1 MGIDKDV
8 ESDLKH
14 TYNLK
19 AKGKQNDKV
28 IFKSGDENRNRN
40 NLRKRDWQP
49 KKNLRQV
56 YPESFEEYFEYVDC
70 WGWSSVMA
78 SYLVGGCPL
87 RWTMYGIWRKYEFFE
102 LFEINKQTF
111 FNFTDRIERAYQKHS
126 NTYHNSTHAADV
138 LQTVH
143 IMINHTGLY
152 HWLSD
157 LELMAMLFAA
167 AIHDAEHTGTT
178 NAFHVSIQSELAKLY
193 KDKSVLENHHLH
205 IANSLLDN
213 ENCNILANLK
223 SEEREYFRFL
233 FTEMVLGTDMAVH
246 FAQLNDIKN
255 TINIITT
262 VEWDQIAK
270 GDKEYPEQLEK
281 QKIMSLMV
289 HAADIS
295 NALKPWHY
303 SHYSTMQLL
312 QEFFTQGDMCKMNR
326 MPPSPLC
333 DRKTTKIPGS
343 QISFSKFLV
352 LPTFELLSSSLKLLA
367 EVFLPTSMDDEK
379 KRPNNKTLSL

>member
-111 FNFTDRIERAYQKHS
+111 LILLIEL
-126 NTYHNSTHAADV
+126 NE
-138 LQTVH
+138 H
-143 IMINHTGLY
+143 IR
-152 HWLSD
+152 
-157 LELMAMLFAA
+157 
-167 AIHDAEHTGTT
+167 
-178 NAFHVSIQSELAKLY
+178 SIQ
-193 KDKSVLENHHLH
+193 
-205 IANSLLDN
+205 I
-213 ENCNILANLK
+213 
-223 SEEREYFRFL
+223 
-233 FTEMVLGTDMAVH
+233 
-246 FAQLNDIKN
+246 
-255 TINIITT
+255 
-262 VEWDQIAK
+262 
-270 GDKEYPEQLEK
+270 
-281 QKIMSLMV
+281 
-289 HAADIS
+289 
-295 NALKPWHY
+295 
-303 SHYSTMQLL
+303 
-312 QEFFTQGDMCKMNR
+312 
-326 MPPSPLC
+326 
-333 DRKTTKIPGS
+333 
-343 QISFSKFLV
+343 
-352 LPTFELLSSSLKLLA
+352 
-367 EVFLPTSMDDEK
+367 
-379 KRPNNKTLSL
+379 